1 MEQED
6 GPFHFPQREVPNS
19 ICDDDRL
26 SLSPRLENDSS
37 DNHFAGPPE
46 KLARVGARA
55 VPNRFNIIQRLDG
68 KIYLI

>member
-26 SLSPRLENDSS
+26 SLSRRLENDPRN
-37 DNHFAGPPE
+37 NHVQDRQKGSLA
-46 KLARVGARA
+46 LARERSRTVST
-55 VPNRFNIIQRLDG
+55 
-68 KIYLI
+68 